1 MFSSSAGRVVRT
13 SASHGVASANAS
25 RCIAARAG
33 ASGHQ
38 RRLSS
43 SKASVPPNEDE
54 GRKVA
59 AGTSG
64 EGKSNGGTAKTAA
77 APAAKTRKSRARTT
91 SAVAKATT
99 GKKVEKK
106 EGEGW
111 IPLNKLFPEM
121 PEPVRATAHL
131 KREDIQLME
140 LFAGHLP
147 ISPTHVLPP
156 SATDAQFASVFTPKP
171 KWQVYTETAQQ
182 LSSAIDALEST
193 TTAAPASSS
202 PSEGEGIIHLDASS
216 TSAAAMDPM
225 MQAFRNNRP
234 PPPPRP
240 IEDMLAEMEKGKVGG
255 IGGRKK
261 GRKGKSWQTTITVTE
276 WMDGMGHSTFRAASS
291 PIVRL
296 PSQQQGNV
304 EVVVEE
310 PSAVPVGKQ
319 PFLERMRTRQQKFL
333 ENRGGN
339 SAAIRSPLGKRM
351 PKMILISVKRQRK
364 AKMKKH
370 KLKKLRKRTRNLRRK
385 LGKL

>member
-1 MFSSSAGRVVRT
+1 MGAHSQPIRAPIIATGSTAWRRQSMFSSSAGRVVRT

-77 APAAKTRKSRARTT
+77 APAAKTR
-91 SAVAKATT
+91 
-99 GKKVEKK
+99 KKVEKK

-202 PSEGEGIIHLDASS
+202 P
-216 TSAAAMDPM
+216 
-225 MQAFRNNRP
+225 
-234 PPPPRP
+234 
-240 IEDMLAEMEKGKVGG
+240 
-255 IGGRKK
+255 
-261 GRKGKSWQTTITVTE
+261 
-276 WMDGMGHSTFRAASS
+276 
-291 PIVRL
+291 
-296 PSQQQGNV
+296 
-304 EVVVEE
+304 
-310 PSAVPVGKQ
+310 
-319 PFLERMRTRQQKFL
+319 
-333 ENRGGN
+333 
-339 SAAIRSPLGKRM
+339 
-351 PKMILISVKRQRK
+351 
-364 AKMKKH
+364 
-370 KLKKLRKRTRNLRRK
+370 
-385 LGKL
+385 